1 VRGCAH
7 ADLGRLPQAST
18 DDGPLIVVDIHND
31 SQQHERCND
40 CGDDGCHDR
49 RNHDADSKQH
59 DDHHKLRRGQAGNVS
74 TGASI
79 TNSSEDAA
87 VVTAASLLNE
97 AGATPVVRR

>member
-31 SQQHERCND
+31 SKQHERCND
-40 CGDDGCHDR
+40 SGDDGCLDC
-49 RNHDADSKQH
+49 RNHDTGSEQH
-59 DDHHKLRRGQAGNVS
+59 HDHNKLDRGEAGNVS